1 MVFALALL
9 LALVEAGVVRVAGT
23 QRTEQTELASS
34 QQNTSR
40 EEKLEPVRNQGVKV
54 TTLRVTHDK
63 LCGEGQRLGT
73 AYRLKSGEVV
83 YVPEPP
89 LAPMP

>member
-9 LALVEAGVVRVAGT
+9 LALVEAGIVRVAGP
-23 QRTEQTELASS
+23 QTPAPSAALAGSE
-34 QQNTSR
+34 NH
-40 EEKLEPVRNQGVKV
+40 LEPVESQPVKV
-54 TTLRVTHDK
+54 TTLRVTRDK

-83 YVPEPP
+83 YVPDPR
-89 LAPMP
+89 ARD